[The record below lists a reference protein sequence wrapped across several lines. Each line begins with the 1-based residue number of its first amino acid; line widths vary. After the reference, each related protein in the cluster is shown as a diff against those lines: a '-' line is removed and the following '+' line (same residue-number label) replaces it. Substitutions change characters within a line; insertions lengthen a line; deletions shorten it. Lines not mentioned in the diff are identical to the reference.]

1 MNIERDGRW
10 ADWKST
16 VALTGILPADL
27 AWLIKCGMVEY
38 SLSRPGHAGILM
50 VCVDDVES
58 LITAV
63 GGQTVRGQRHLR
75 IVRDEG

>member
-1 MNIERDGRW
+1 
-10 ADWKST
+10 
-16 VALTGILPADL
+16 
-27 AWLIKCGMVEY
+27 MVRY
-38 SLSRPGHAGILM
+38 SLSRPGHDGILM

-63 GGQTVRGQRHLR
+63 SGQAASGQRHLR

>member
-1 MNIERDGRW
+1 MNVECDGRW

-27 AWLIKCGMVEY
+27 AWVIKCGMVRY
-38 SLSRPGHAGILM
+38 SLRQPGHDGILM

-63 GGQTVRGQRHLR
+63 SGQAASGQRHLR

>member
-1 MNIERDGRW
+1 
-10 ADWKST
+10 
-16 VALTGILPADL
+16 
-27 AWLIKCGMVEY
+27 MVEY
-38 SLSRPGHAGILM
+38 SLSRPGHDGILM

-63 GGQTVRGQRHLR
+63 SGRTASGQRHLR